1 MKNRTILMLLFSLS
15 MALSPAA
22 IAQETTE
29 PKRQS
34 LSFEDELVEGGAQ
47 KPELFYLLQKRN
59 FNYKKLIKLR
69 KNFLPEMQKSSEV
82 IQPGRSR

>member
-1 MKNRTILMLLFSLS
+1 MRFVKLVLS
-15 MALSPAA
+15 MMLVLAVGLAA
-22 IAQETTE
+22 QAEEQEE
-29 PKRQS
+29 VKRQS
-34 LSFEDELVEGGAQ
+34 LTFDDELVEGGAQ

-69 KNFLPEMQKSSEV
+69 KNFIPEMRKTSEM

>member
-1 MKNRTILMLLFSLS
+1 MSCRFKFILIAVFV
-15 MALSPAA
+15 MALGPVAQ
-22 IAQETTE
+22 AQEETDA
-29 PKRQS
+29 KRQT

-69 KNFLPEMQKSSEV
+69 KHFIPEMRKSSEV